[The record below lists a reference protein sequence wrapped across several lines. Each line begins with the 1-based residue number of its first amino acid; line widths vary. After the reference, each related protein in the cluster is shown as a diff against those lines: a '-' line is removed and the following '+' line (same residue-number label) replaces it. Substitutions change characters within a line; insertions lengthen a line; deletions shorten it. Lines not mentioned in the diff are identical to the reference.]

1 MRNDFK
7 FVTLSCLASL
17 VELVA
22 YGKFGCSVPGF
33 GVRHATWFAPTKLR
47 SAMNKSKLT
56 ILFVIASASFVP
68 QIAQSQASPG
78 AKAETNAAII
88 APSANKP
95 AMRKATGPI
104 QLAADAPPSYIVV
117 KGDTL
122 WDISGRFLKQPWRWP
137 EIWNMNRE
145 QIKNPHWIYPGDV
158 IYLSFDANGN
168 PMLSLNA
175 GGGAGGDNVRLQ
187 PRVRVDSLT
196 QAIPS
201 IPSKVIAPFLSLP
214 LVIEEGALANAPRII
229 ATEDDRVIIGA
240 GNIAYVLGLQA
251 SQGVK
256 WQIYRPGKVLK
267 NAAGEV
273 LGYEANYLGEAKV
286 IRFGEA
292 STIEILRS
300 TEEINRGDRLTPTA
314 DTAVPSYSPRA
325 PTQEIVGAVISIL
338 NGVDTGAQ
346 YSIVALDLGKRDGM
360 EVGHVLA
367 TLRKGAIVSTAD
379 PLGAVASANPNSGA
393 QSSGT
398 VKLPDERNGL
408 VFVFR
413 VFEKVSYAL
422 VMSTRRPMQLGD
434 VVQTP

>member
-1 MRNDFK
+1 MK
-7 FVTLSCLASL
+7 
-17 VELVA
+17 
-22 YGKFGCSVPGF
+22 
-33 GVRHATWFAPTKLR
+33 
-47 SAMNKSKLT
+47 KSKLT
-56 ILFVIASASFVP
+56 LLFVIALAGFVP
-68 QIAQSQASPG
+68 QIALSQSNPG
-78 AKAETNAAII
+78 AKAESNASQAVQTSTK
-88 APSANKP
+88 SAN
-95 AMRKATGPI
+95 RRATGPL
-104 QLAADAPPSYIVV
+104 QLAADAPSTYIVV

-122 WDISGRFLKQPWRWP
+122 WDISGRFLKEPWRWP

-158 IYLSFDANGN
+158 IYMSFDANGN
-168 PMLSLNA
+168 PRLSMTSGI
-175 GGGAGGDNVRLQ
+175 GGTGDDARLQ
-187 PRVRVDSLT
+187 PKIRVDTLS

-201 IPSKVIAPFLSLP
+201 IPSKVIAPFLSFP

-229 ATEDDRVIIGA
+229 AAEDGRVVIGA
-240 GNIAYVLGLQA
+240 GNIAYALGLQQ

-267 NAAGEV
+267 SAEGEV

-286 IRFGEA
+286 VRFGES

-300 TEEINRGDRLTPTA
+300 TQEILRGDRLTPTMA
-314 DTAVPSYSPRA
+314 TAVPSYSPRSPA
-325 PTQEIVGAVISIL
+325 MFVSGSVISFL

-346 YSIVALDLGKRDGM
+346 YSIVALNLGKREGM

-367 TLRKGAIVSTAD
+367 TLRKGATVSAVDPIGQAD
-379 PLGAVASANPNSGA
+379 KWTSTTSDGTT

-422 VMSTRRPMQLGD
+422 VMSTRRPLQLGD
-434 VVQTP
+434 LVQTP

>member
-1 MRNDFK
+1 MK
-7 FVTLSCLASL
+7 
-17 VELVA
+17 
-22 YGKFGCSVPGF
+22 
-33 GVRHATWFAPTKLR
+33 
-47 SAMNKSKLT
+47 KSKLT
-56 ILFVIASASFVP
+56 LLFVIALAGFVP

-95 AMRKATGPI
+95 AISKATGPI
-104 QLAADAPPSYIVV
+104 QLATDAPASYIVV

-158 IYLSFDANGN
+158 IYLTFDAYGN
-168 PMLSLNA
+168 PMLSMNA
-175 GGGAGGDNVRLQ
+175 GGGAGGENVRLQ
-187 PRVRVDSLT
+187 PRVRVDSLA

-229 ATEDDRVIIGA
+229 ATEDDRVVIGA
-240 GNIAYVLGLQA
+240 GNIAYALGLQE

-286 IRFGEA
+286 TRFGEA

-300 TEEINRGDRLTPTA
+300 TEEINRGDRLTPSA
-314 DTAVPSYSPRA
+314 DMPVPSYSPRS
-325 PTQEIVGAVISIL
+325 PTQNVSGAVISVL
-338 NGVDTGAQ
+338 NGVDTAAQ
-346 YSIVALDLGKRDGM
+346 YSIVALNLGKRDGI

-367 TLRKGAIVSTAD
+367 TLRRGAIVSTAD
-379 PLGAVASANPNSGA
+379 PLQQAPPVPDSET
-393 QSSGT
+393 QSKGT

>member
-1 MRNDFK
+1 MK
-7 FVTLSCLASL
+7 
-17 VELVA
+17 
-22 YGKFGCSVPGF
+22 
-33 GVRHATWFAPTKLR
+33 
-47 SAMNKSKLT
+47 KSKLT
-56 ILFVIASASFVP
+56 LLFVIALAGFVP
-68 QIAQSQASPG
+68 QIALSQSNPG
-78 AKAETNAAII
+78 AKAESNASQA
-88 APSANKP
+88 AQTSTKP
-95 AMRKATGPI
+95 ANRRATGPL
-104 QLAADAPPSYIVV
+104 QLAADAPSTYIVV

-122 WDISGRFLKQPWRWP
+122 WDISGRFLKEPWRWP

-158 IYLSFDANGN
+158 IYMSFDANGN
-168 PMLSLNA
+168 PRLSMTSGV
-175 GGGAGGDNVRLQ
+175 GGTGDDARLQ
-187 PRVRVDSLT
+187 PKVRVDTLS

-229 ATEDDRVIIGA
+229 AAEDGRVVIGA
-240 GNIAYVLGLQA
+240 GNIAYALGLQQ

-267 NAAGEV
+267 SAEGEV
-273 LGYEANYLGEAKV
+273 LGFEANYLGEAKV
-286 IRFGEA
+286 VRFGES

-300 TEEINRGDRLTPTA
+300 TQEILRGDRLTPTM
-314 DTAVPSYSPRA
+314 DTAVPSYSPRSPA
-325 PTQEIVGAVISIL
+325 MFVSGSVISFL

-346 YSIVALDLGKRDGM
+346 YSIVALNLGKREGM

-367 TLRKGAIVSTAD
+367 TLRKGATVSAVDPIGQAD
-379 PLGAVASANPNSGA
+379 KWTSTTSDGTT

-422 VMSTRRPMQLGD
+422 VMSTRRPLQLGD
-434 VVQTP
+434 LVQTP

>member
-1 MRNDFK
+1 MK
-7 FVTLSCLASL
+7 
-17 VELVA
+17 
-22 YGKFGCSVPGF
+22 
-33 GVRHATWFAPTKLR
+33 
-47 SAMNKSKLT
+47 KSKLT
-56 ILFVIASASFVP
+56 LVLVIALTGFVP
-68 QIAQSQASPG
+68 QIASSQANPG
-78 AKAETNAAII
+78 AKVETITSNTAQLTI
-88 APSANKP
+88 KTTT
-95 AMRKATGPI
+95 RKATAPI
-104 QLAADAPPSYIVV
+104 QLAADAPPSYVVV

-122 WDISGRFLKQPWRWP
+122 WGIAGRFLQQPWRWP
-137 EIWNMNRE
+137 EIWNMNRD

-158 IYLSFDANGN
+158 IHLSFDADGN
-168 PMLSLNA
+168 PILSFGAGVGAGREDLSL
-175 GGGAGGDNVRLQ
+175 R
-187 PRVRVDSLT
+187 PRVRVDPLA

-214 LVIEEGALANAPRII
+214 LVIEEGALANAPRIV
-229 ATEDDRVIIGA
+229 ATEDDRVVIGA
-240 GNIAYVLGLQA
+240 GNTAYALGLQQ

-256 WQIYRPGKVLK
+256 WQIYRPGKALK
-267 NAAGEV
+267 NELGEV

-286 IRFGEA
+286 VRFGEV

-300 TEEINRGDRLTPTA
+300 TQEINRGDRLTATT
-314 DTAVPSYSPRA
+314 DTTIPSYSPRSPA
-325 PTQEIVGAVISIL
+325 TNVSGAIISVL

-346 YSIVALDLGKRDGM
+346 YSIVVLNLGKRDGM

-379 PLGAVASANPNSGA
+379 PLGQMASTASETGT
-393 QSSGT
+393 QTGGT

-422 VMSTRRPMQLGD
+422 VMSTRRPLQIGD

>member
-1 MRNDFK
+1 MK
-7 FVTLSCLASL
+7 
-17 VELVA
+17 
-22 YGKFGCSVPGF
+22 
-33 GVRHATWFAPTKLR
+33 
-47 SAMNKSKLT
+47 KSKLT
-56 ILFVIASASFVP
+56 LLFVIALAGFVP
-68 QIAQSQASPG
+68 QIALSQSNPG
-78 AKAETNAAII
+78 AKAESNASQAVQTSTK
-88 APSANKP
+88 SAN
-95 AMRKATGPI
+95 RRATGPL
-104 QLAADAPPSYIVV
+104 QLAADAPSTYIVV

-122 WDISGRFLKQPWRWP
+122 WDISGRFLKEPWRWP

-158 IYLSFDANGN
+158 IYMSFDANGN
-168 PMLSLNA
+168 PRLSLTSGV
-175 GGGAGGDNVRLQ
+175 GGTGDDARLQ
-187 PRVRVDSLT
+187 PKIRVDTLS

-229 ATEDDRVIIGA
+229 AAEDGRVVIGA
-240 GNIAYVLGLQA
+240 GNIAYALGLQQ

-267 NAAGEV
+267 SAEGEV

-286 IRFGEA
+286 VRFGES

-300 TEEINRGDRLTPTA
+300 TQEILRGDRLTPTM
-314 DTAVPSYSPRA
+314 DTAVPSYSPRSPA
-325 PTQEIVGAVISIL
+325 MFVSGSVISFL

-346 YSIVALDLGKRDGM
+346 YSIVALNLGKREGM

-367 TLRKGAIVSTAD
+367 TLRKGATVSAVDPIGQAD
-379 PLGAVASANPNSGA
+379 KWTSTTSDGTT

-422 VMSTRRPMQLGD
+422 VMSTRRPLQLGD
-434 VVQTP
+434 LVQTP

>member
-1 MRNDFK
+1 MK
-7 FVTLSCLASL
+7 
-17 VELVA
+17 
-22 YGKFGCSVPGF
+22 
-33 GVRHATWFAPTKLR
+33 
-47 SAMNKSKLT
+47 KSKLT
-56 ILFVIASASFVP
+56 LLFVIALAGFVP
-68 QIAQSQASPG
+68 QIASSQANPG
-78 AKAETNAAII
+78 AKAEANASKAVQTPI
-88 APSANKP
+88 KP
-95 AMRKATGPI
+95 VNRKATEPI
-104 QLAADAPPSYIVV
+104 QLAADAPSTYVVV

-122 WDISGRFLKQPWRWP
+122 WDISGRFLKEPWRWP

-158 IYLSFDANGN
+158 IYMSFDANGN
-168 PMLSLNA
+168 PRLSLNA
-175 GGGAGGDNVRLQ
+175 GGGGTGDDARLE
-187 PRVRVDSLT
+187 PKIRVDSLS

-229 ATEDDRVIIGA
+229 AAEDGRVVIGA
-240 GNIAYVLGLQA
+240 GNLAYALGLEQ

-256 WQIYRPGKVLK
+256 WQIYRPGKALK
-267 NAAGEV
+267 SAEGEV
-273 LGYEANYLGEAKV
+273 LGFEANYLGEAKV
-286 IRFGEA
+286 VRFGES

-300 TEEINRGDRLTPTA
+300 TQEILRGDRLTPTL
-314 DTAVPSYSPRA
+314 DTAVPSYSPRSPA
-325 PTQEIVGAVISIL
+325 TVVTGSVISFL

-346 YSIVALDLGKRDGM
+346 YSIVALNLGKRDGL

-367 TLRKGAIVSTAD
+367 TLRKGATVTAVDPIGQANKWTSTAAD
-379 PLGAVASANPNSGA
+379 GTT

-422 VMSTRRPMQLGD
+422 VMSTRRPLQLGD
-434 VVQTP
+434 LVQTP

>member
-1 MRNDFK
+1 MK
-7 FVTLSCLASL
+7 
-17 VELVA
+17 
-22 YGKFGCSVPGF
+22 
-33 GVRHATWFAPTKLR
+33 
-47 SAMNKSKLT
+47 KSKLT
-56 ILFVIASASFVP
+56 LLFVIALAGFVP
-68 QIAQSQASPG
+68 QIALSQSNPG
-78 AKAETNAAII
+78 AKAESNASQAVQTSTK
-88 APSANKP
+88 SAN
-95 AMRKATGPI
+95 RRATGPL
-104 QLAADAPPSYIVV
+104 QLAADAPSTYIVV

-122 WDISGRFLKQPWRWP
+122 WDISGRFLKEPWRWP

-158 IYLSFDANGN
+158 IYMSFDANGN
-168 PMLSLNA
+168 PRLSMTSGV
-175 GGGAGGDNVRLQ
+175 GGPSDDARLQ
-187 PRVRVDSLT
+187 PKIRVDTLS

-229 ATEDDRVIIGA
+229 AAEDGRVVIGA
-240 GNIAYVLGLQA
+240 GNIAYALGLQQ

-267 NAAGEV
+267 SAEGEV
-273 LGYEANYLGEAKV
+273 LGFEANYLGEAKV
-286 IRFGEA
+286 VRFGES

-300 TEEINRGDRLTPTA
+300 TQEILRGDRLTPTM
-314 DTAVPSYSPRA
+314 DTAVPSYSPRSPA
-325 PTQEIVGAVISIL
+325 MFVSGSVISFL

-346 YSIVALDLGKRDGM
+346 YSIVALNLGKREGM

-367 TLRKGAIVSTAD
+367 TLRKGATVSAVDPIGQAD
-379 PLGAVASANPNSGA
+379 KWTSTTSDGTT

-422 VMSTRRPMQLGD
+422 VMSTRRPLQLGD
-434 VVQTP
+434 LVQTP

>member
-1 MRNDFK
+1 MK
-7 FVTLSCLASL
+7 
-17 VELVA
+17 
-22 YGKFGCSVPGF
+22 
-33 GVRHATWFAPTKLR
+33 
-47 SAMNKSKLT
+47 KSKLT
-56 ILFVIASASFVP
+56 LLFVIALAGFVP
-68 QIAQSQASPG
+68 QIALSQSNPG
-78 AKAETNAAII
+78 AKAESNASQAVQTSTK
-88 APSANKP
+88 SAN
-95 AMRKATGPI
+95 RRATGPL
-104 QLAADAPPSYIVV
+104 QLAADAPSTYIVV

-122 WDISGRFLKQPWRWP
+122 WDISGRFLKEPWRWP

-158 IYLSFDANGN
+158 IYMSFDANGN
-168 PMLSLNA
+168 PRLSMTSGV
-175 GGGAGGDNVRLQ
+175 GGTGDDARLQ
-187 PRVRVDSLT
+187 PKIRVDTLS

-229 ATEDDRVIIGA
+229 AAEDGRVVIGA
-240 GNIAYVLGLQA
+240 GNIAYALGLQQ

-267 NAAGEV
+267 SAEGEV
-273 LGYEANYLGEAKV
+273 LGFEANYLGEAKV
-286 IRFGEA
+286 VRFGES

-300 TEEINRGDRLTPTA
+300 TQEILRGDRLTPTM
-314 DTAVPSYSPRA
+314 DTAVPSYSPRSPA
-325 PTQEIVGAVISIL
+325 MFVSGSVISFL

-346 YSIVALDLGKRDGM
+346 YSIVALNLGKREGM

-367 TLRKGAIVSTAD
+367 TLRKGATVSAVDPIGQAD
-379 PLGAVASANPNSGA
+379 KWTSTTSDGTT

-422 VMSTRRPMQLGD
+422 VMSTRRPLQLGD
-434 VVQTP
+434 LVQTP

>member
-1 MRNDFK
+1 MK
-7 FVTLSCLASL
+7 
-17 VELVA
+17 
-22 YGKFGCSVPGF
+22 
-33 GVRHATWFAPTKLR
+33 
-47 SAMNKSKLT
+47 KSKLT
-56 ILFVIASASFVP
+56 LLFVIALAGFVP
-68 QIAQSQASPG
+68 QIALSQSNPG
-78 AKAETNAAII
+78 AKAELNASQAVQTSTK
-88 APSANKP
+88 SAN
-95 AMRKATGPI
+95 RRATGPL
-104 QLAADAPPSYIVV
+104 QLAADAPSTYIVV

-122 WDISGRFLKQPWRWP
+122 WDISGRFLKEPWRWP

-158 IYLSFDANGN
+158 IYMSFDANGN
-168 PMLSLNA
+168 PRLSMTSGV
-175 GGGAGGDNVRLQ
+175 GGTGDDARLQ
-187 PRVRVDSLT
+187 PKIRVDTLS

-229 ATEDDRVIIGA
+229 AAEDGRVVIGA
-240 GNIAYVLGLQA
+240 GNIAYALGLQQ

-267 NAAGEV
+267 SAEGEV
-273 LGYEANYLGEAKV
+273 LGFEANYLGEAKV
-286 IRFGEA
+286 VRFGES

-300 TEEINRGDRLTPTA
+300 TQEILRGDRLTPTL
-314 DTAVPSYSPRA
+314 DTAVPSYSPRSPA
-325 PTQEIVGAVISIL
+325 MFVSGSVISFL

-346 YSIVALDLGKRDGM
+346 YSIVALNLGKREGM

-367 TLRKGAIVSTAD
+367 TLRKGATVSAVDPIGQAD
-379 PLGAVASANPNSGA
+379 KWTSTTSDGTT

-422 VMSTRRPMQLGD
+422 VMSTRRPLQLGD
-434 VVQTP
+434 LVQTP